1 MGVGA
6 AIAGVGGAVGLYSA
20 NKSSKNANRAMDQQD
35 SAIAAQNAIAQQ
47 QLEMAQEQY
56 DYYKTTY
63 RPLEEEIVANAG
75 LSDAEQQEMVTKAGL
90 TTQSAF
96 DSAEASRN
104 RNLQRMGINPNSGAY
119 AENTRK
125 SAISKAVAKANSQ
138 NTTRAQA
145 EEMDYNQK
153 VAAVGLG
160 KGLPTAAAGL
170 MSSASSN
177 YANQASSYGLRAS
190 MYGQQASNSMQLG
203 LGIAGAAMGSYGS
216 YNDKGKFEPSDSG
229 DFQLTQFGKG
239 VLGVF

>member
-1 MGVGA
+1 MAVGA
-6 AIAGVGGAVGLYSA
+6 AIGGVALGAISGNKA
-20 NKSSKNANRAMDQQD
+20 NKNASKSIDQQGD
-35 SAIAAQNAIAQQ
+35 ALAAQNAIAQQ
-47 QLEMAQEQY
+47 QMDMAQEQFH
-56 DYYKTTY
+56 YYKTTY

-75 LSDAEQQEMVTKAGL
+75 ISDAEQQEMVTKAGL

-125 SAISKAVAKANSQ
+125 SAISKAVAKANAQ

-153 VAAVGLG
+153 VAVVGLG

-177 YANQASSYGLRAS
+177 YANQASTYGLNAQ
-190 MYGQQASNSMQLG
+190 MHGQQASNSMQLG
-203 LGIAGAAMGSYGS
+203 MGIAGAAMGAQNEDGS
-216 YNDKGKFEPSDSG
+216 FNSN
-229 DFQLTQFGKG
+229 QFGKG
-239 VLGVF
+239 LLGVF

>member
-1 MGVGA
+1 MTVA
-6 AIAGVGGAVGLYSA
+6 VTAVGVTAYSAYSSNKNA
-20 NKSSKNANRAMDQQD
+20 NKSMDQQGD
-35 SAIAAQNAIAQQ
+35 AIASQNAIAQQ
-47 QLEMAQEQY
+47 ELDMAKEQY
-56 DYYKTTY
+56 NYYKTTY

-75 LSDAEQQEMVTKAGL
+75 LSDSEQQEMVTTAGL

-138 NTTRAQA
+138 NTARTQA

-160 KGLPTAAAGL
+160 KGLSSSAAGL
-170 MSSASSN
+170 MTSASSN
-177 YANQASSYGLRAS
+177 YANQASAYGLNAQ
-190 MYGQQASNSMQLG
+190 MYGRQASGSVQLG
-203 LGIAGAAMGSYGS
+203 MGIAGAAMGAY
-216 YNDKGKFEPSDSG
+216 DDSG
-229 DFQLTQFGKG
+229 NFNQSQFGKNLVG
-239 VLGVF
+239 VN

>member
-1 MGVGA
+1 MSV
-6 AIAGVGGAVGLYSA
+6 AIAAVGVTAVSAYSS
-20 NKSSKNANRAMDQQD
+20 NKNANRSMDQQGD
-35 SAIAAQNAIAQQ
+35 AIASQNAIAQQ
-47 QLEMAQEQY
+47 ELDMAKEQY

-75 LSDAEQQEMVTKAGL
+75 LSSSETNEMITKAGL

-104 RNLQRMGINPNSGAY
+104 RNLQRMGVNPNSGAY

-138 NTTRAQA
+138 NTARTQA

-160 KGLPTAAAGL
+160 KGLSSSAAGL

-177 YANQASSYGLRAS
+177 YANQASAYGLNAQ
-190 MYGQQASNSMQLG
+190 MYGQQASGSAQLG
-203 LGIAGAAMGSYGS
+203 MGIAGAAMGSYGS
-216 YNDKGKFEPSDSG
+216 YVDGKFVASDTGS
-229 DFQLTQFGKG
+229 FQSTQFGKG
-239 VLGVF
+239 LAGVL

>member
-1 MGVGA
+1 MAVGA
-6 AIAGVGGAVGLYSA
+6 AIGGVALGAINGNKA
-20 NKSSKNANRAMDQQD
+20 NKNASKSIDQQGD
-35 SAIAAQNAIAQQ
+35 ALAAQNAIAQQ
-47 QLEMAQEQY
+47 QMEMAQEQY

-75 LSDAEQQEMVTKAGL
+75 LSDSEQQEMVTKAGL

-138 NTTRAQA
+138 NTARAQA
-145 EEMDYNQK
+145 EEMDYSQK
-153 VAAVGLG
+153 AAAVGLG

-177 YANQASSYGLRAS
+177 YANQASAYGLNAQ

-203 LGIAGAAMGSYGS
+203 MGIAGAAMGSYGS
-216 YNDKGKFEPSDSG
+216 YNDKGEFVASDKG
-229 DFQLTQFGKG
+229 AFQSTQFGKG
-239 VLGVF
+239 VLGVL